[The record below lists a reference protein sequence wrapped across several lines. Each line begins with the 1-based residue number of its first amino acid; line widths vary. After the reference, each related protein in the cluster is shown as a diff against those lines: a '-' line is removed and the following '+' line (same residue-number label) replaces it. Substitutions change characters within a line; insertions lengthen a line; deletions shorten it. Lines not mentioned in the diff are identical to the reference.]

1 MDIYDT
7 RGARVRSLYT
17 GPMSS
22 GTQVL
27 VWDGRDR
34 GGRAAASGVYLVR
47 VSSGNEARTGRVVIV
62 R

>member
-1 MDIYDT
+1 MY
-7 RGARVRSLYT
+7 